1 MRDAELGRALADVRR
16 AVALAHALPR
26 CIIALE
32 TAEGQTLQVGFR
44 RDACV
49 QGTPCDL
56 REALCLV
63 LAGLAPE
70 RSMLL
75 GLPLG
80 RVDARLVVT
89 DDAGQHVGL
98 GLYRYRSCDGQGFVF
113 ASLAPVAGIERRLHE
128 GVAELRAAAASTEED
143 AVEQAEIRLVHDPVL
158 DVSLV
163 FIEYPPL
170 PLLVE
175 GCLEEQAA
183 IGLAAGCLAEELA
196 AELER
201 PGTEPPSP
209 AG

>member
-1 MRDAELGRALADVRR
+1 VDERLALALADVRR

-26 CIIALE
+26 CVIALDTVDGE
-32 TAEGQTLQVGFR
+32 TVEVGFR
-44 RDACV
+44 RGPCV

-70 RSMLL
+70 DGLRLL
-75 GLPLG
+75 GTPLAPVG
-80 RVDARLVVT
+80 ARLVVT

-113 ASLAPVAGIERRLHE
+113 ASLAPVDAIERRIRD
-128 GVAELRAAAASTEED
+128 VVCELRSRSSLAED
-143 AVEQAEIRLVHDPVL
+143 EAIEHAEIRLVHDPGI

-163 FIEYPPL
+163 FVEFAPL

-175 GCLEEQAA
+175 GCAEERAA
-183 IGLAAGCLAEELA
+183 VDVAAGCLAEELA
-196 AELER
+196 LDLER
-201 PGTEPPSP
+201 R
-209 AG
+209 AGA